1 MTDYLE
7 LNVET
12 IGTTFRNQASGLR
25 HLADQV
31 LDDDFRGRLLE
42 VASDYDHQ
50 AKKLENE
57 FVSQV
62 LDGDEHASVSFAP
75 WHPWT
80 VGSPV
85 RRDDRSA
92 VRDCAALGRHAERQ
106 AAGVSA
112 LGAADA
118 GDDGLNSFP
127 EAAGSGNASG
137 VTCAAI
143 PPR

>member
-57 FVSQV
+57 FVSQY
-62 LDGDEHASVSFAP
+62 
-75 WHPWT
+75 
-80 VGSPV
+80 
-85 RRDDRSA
+85 
-92 VRDCAALGRHAERQ
+92 
-106 AAGVSA
+106 
-112 LGAADA
+112 
-118 GDDGLNSFP
+118 
-127 EAAGSGNASG
+127 
-137 VTCAAI
+137 
-143 PPR
+143 